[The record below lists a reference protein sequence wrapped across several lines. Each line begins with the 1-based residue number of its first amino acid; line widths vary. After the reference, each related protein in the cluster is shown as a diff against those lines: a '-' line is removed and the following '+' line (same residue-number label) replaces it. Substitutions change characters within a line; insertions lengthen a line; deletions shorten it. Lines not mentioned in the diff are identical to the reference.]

1 MEKSIIINIPKNE
14 EDEVKNLALM
24 SRAKQKNSS
33 TIKSTLRVNTV
44 LRNNASVGSLSEQLT
59 EVVNREFAKIKLTI

>member
-24 SRAKQKNSS
+24 SRAKP

-44 LRNNASVGSLSEQLT
+44 LRNNASVASLSEQLT